1 MKLLASFLLVLS
13 AGVMA
18 NLFISI
24 PFLKPQVAAH
34 SDLDVRIMR
43 GALLITP
50 VISSLISILLWIVES
65 SIASLILRRVN
76 RKREARLNLKLV
88 MEELSLAYIP
98 VFAFLLIVIPLV
110 WFNLPDYTVTSA
122 EGLITA
128 AQTIG
133 GSPLYVNVTFA
144 LLAVS
149 LSRYPMYAIILRYRL
164 GTGWKTSAFV
174 VLSLLLVDAI
184 VAWAGGLGKG
194 VGPA

>member
-13 AGVMA
+13 TGVMA
-18 NLFISI
+18 YLFLAI
-24 PFLKPQVAAH
+24 PFLKPQVATN

-43 GALLITP
+43 GTLLITP
-50 VISSLISILLWIVES
+50 VISSPISVILWVVES
-65 SIASLILRRVN
+65 SIASLILRRAD
-76 RKREARLNLKLV
+76 RKREASLNLKLV

-98 VFAFLLIVIPLV
+98 VFAFLLIVIPLL

-128 AQTIG
+128 ARAIG
-133 GSPLYVNVTFA
+133 RSPLYVNAMLA

-149 LSRYPMYAIILRYRL
+149 LSRYPLYAIILRYRL
-164 GTGWKTSAFV
+164 GTGWKISAFI